1 MYKQVTLETN
11 LKMAQ
16 KFPIKEKMTI
26 NGKDRKVVGQDGGIT
41 LTRHRGGFIIIK
53 VHCSRK

>member
-1 MYKQVTLETN
+1 
-11 LKMAQ
+11 MAQ

-26 NGKDRKVVGQDGGIT
+26 NGKDWKVVGQDGGIT